1 MENSKLYSILALTG
15 TTPFVACALLPLIGI
30 DTLPVLGALD
40 FLAST
45 YGLAIICFL
54 AGAHWGIYLYGQSRT
69 PFNLFV
75 SSNVVLLAVWF
86 AFIGANLAWSIAVQ
100 IIAFQIS
107 LVHRLSIESG
117 RDNLCQVLANPFRRN
132 VDCDRFPAQLFCFSS
147 DECCRHR
154 CRSFR
159 PGCRP

>member
-1 MENSKLYSILALTG
+1 MESSKLYSILALTG
-15 TTPFVACALLPLIGI
+15 TTPFIACALLPLFGI

-100 IIAFQIS
+100 IIAFQTLLFIDFRLNQGAIIS
-107 LVHRLSIESG
+107 ARYLRIRFVATLIATVSLLI
-117 RDNLCQVLANPFRRN
+117 VL
-132 VDCDRFPAQLFCFSS
+132 LFQ
-147 DECCRHR
+147 
-154 CRSFR
+154 
-159 PGCRP
+159 

>member
-1 MENSKLYSILALTG
+1 MSGVESSKLYSILALTG
-15 TTPFVACALLPLIGI
+15 TTPFVACALLPIFGI

-100 IIAFQIS
+100 IIAFQTLLFIDFRLNQGAIIS
-107 LVHRLSIESG
+107 ARYLRIRFVATLIATVSLLI
-117 RDNLCQVLANPFRRN
+117 VLF
-132 VDCDRFPAQLFCFSS
+132 FQ
-147 DECCRHR
+147 
-154 CRSFR
+154 
-159 PGCRP
+159 

>member
-1 MENSKLYSILALTG
+1 MSGVESSKLYSILALTG
-15 TTPFVACALLPLIGI
+15 TTPFVACALLPIFGI

-100 IIAFQIS
+100 IIAFQTLLFIDFRLNQGAIIS
-107 LVHRLSIESG
+107 ATYLRIRFVATLIATVSLLI
-117 RDNLCQVLANPFRRN
+117 VLF
-132 VDCDRFPAQLFCFSS
+132 FQ
-147 DECCRHR
+147 
-154 CRSFR
+154 
-159 PGCRP
+159 

>member
-1 MENSKLYSILALTG
+1 MESSKLYSILALTG
-15 TTPFVACALLPLIGI
+15 TTPFVACALLPLFGI

-100 IIAFQIS
+100 IIAFQTLLFIDFRLNQGAIISARYLRIRFVATLLASIS
-107 LVHRLSIESG
+107 LLVILLS
-117 RDNLCQVLANPFRRN
+117 
-132 VDCDRFPAQLFCFSS
+132 
-147 DECCRHR
+147 
-154 CRSFR
+154 
-159 PGCRP
+159 

>member
-1 MENSKLYSILALTG
+1 MSGVESSKLYSILALTG
-15 TTPFVACALLPLIGI
+15 TTPFVACALLPLFGI

-100 IIAFQIS
+100 IIAFQTLLFIDFRLNQGAIISAMYLRIRFVATLIASIS
-107 LVHRLSIESG
+107 LLAILLS
-117 RDNLCQVLANPFRRN
+117 
-132 VDCDRFPAQLFCFSS
+132 
-147 DECCRHR
+147 
-154 CRSFR
+154 
-159 PGCRP
+159 